1 MGWANAPRA
10 SHLTLRIDEK
20 TFKGI
25 AFIAHR
31 DKISRAEVVRG
42 AIEALPDSHE
52 PVSSSYEA

>member
-1 MGWANAPRA
+1 MA